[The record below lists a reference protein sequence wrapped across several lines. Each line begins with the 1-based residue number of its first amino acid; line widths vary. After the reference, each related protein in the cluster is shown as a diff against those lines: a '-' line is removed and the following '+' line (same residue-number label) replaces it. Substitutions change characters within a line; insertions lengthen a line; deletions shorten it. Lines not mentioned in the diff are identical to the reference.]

1 MARWNHAKKKKYS
14 HQREDLLKEK
24 DEWEKD
30 RKTLEK
36 VSNPAGEIINL
47 NIGGLKGVTTSIDV
61 LTSDKG
67 SNLEKLFKGD
77 HKQKMV
83 DGEVF
88 IDRDGETFKQ
98 VLNYLRNGQDLIPDF
113 DSKN

>member
-1 MARWNHAKKKKYS
+1 M
-14 HQREDLLKEK
+14 KEK

-30 RKTLEK
+30 RKALEK

-113 DSKN
+113 DSKNQEIMFMLSLIHI